1 MHLQVVVQSD
11 DGMQRT
17 ELYPANGPLTIGRH
31 PQCSLRLDS
40 DLVSRQHAV
49 IQAGH
54 GTLRVEDVSTN
65 GTIAG
70 DLLLRR
76 DSVEV
81 PYGTPIVVGDF
92 TVFVYPADQQNAA
105 QHAAMQ
111 SRPHPPL
118 GTNPIIDTRPRM
130 QGSGAHPTGPN
141 TAQSSPNGNGML
153 ARSGSGQMAMSGAMP
168 AVTGMN
174 PIIAHVGAQPSAA
187 GVHLPMRGD
196 DAKQKAEV
204 ELRREIHK
212 LLLEHLDLATIDAK
226 KLDDPSMRP
235 KVLNALRRIV
245 AGLEGRIP
253 KDISPD
259 TLIGELADEALGLG
273 PLERFLADPTI
284 SEIMVV
290 DPNTIYIEQ
299 HGRITLSHARFTDDE
314 RVRAVIERIVTPLG
328 RRIDESSPLVDAR
341 LKDGSR
347 VNAVIRP
354 IALRGSCITI
364 RKFAKIPLTLEK
376 IVSFG
381 TMTERMGRFLTRCV
395 HAKKNIVISG
405 GTGSGKTTLLNVLSG
420 AIPEDERI
428 VTIEDAA
435 ELQLKQPHVVSMET
449 RPPNLEGRG
458 EYTIRDLVKNALRM
472 RPDRIVV
479 GECRGGEALDMLQA
493 MNTGHDGSLTT
504 THANSPMEAVSR
516 LETLVLMAGLEL
528 PMRAI
533 REQIASSV
541 HLIVQQ
547 SRLSDGSRKVTAIS
561 EIIGIDRESNEI
573 EMRPIFEYIRTG
585 TGEKGKVEGEFRAT
599 GYLPSFLPTFIVMG
613 LVKRGEPYL

>member
-1 MHLQVVVQSD
+1 
-11 DGMQRT
+11 
-17 ELYPANGPLTIGRH
+17 
-31 PQCSLRLDS
+31 
-40 DLVSRQHAV
+40 
-49 IQAGH
+49 
-54 GTLRVEDVSTN
+54 
-65 GTIAG
+65 
-70 DLLLRR
+70 
-76 DSVEV
+76 
-81 PYGTPIVVGDF
+81 
-92 TVFVYPADQQNAA
+92 
-105 QHAAMQ
+105 
-111 SRPHPPL
+111 
-118 GTNPIIDTRPRM
+118 
-130 QGSGAHPTGPN
+130 
-141 TAQSSPNGNGML
+141 
-153 ARSGSGQMAMSGAMP
+153 
-168 AVTGMN
+168 
-174 PIIAHVGAQPSAA
+174 
-187 GVHLPMRGD
+187 
-196 DAKQKAEV
+196 
-204 ELRREIHK
+204 
-212 LLLEHLDLATIDAK
+212 
-226 KLDDPSMRP
+226 
-235 KVLNALRRIV
+235 V
-245 AGLEGRIP
+245 AGLESRIP
-253 KDISPD
+253 RDISPD

-299 HGRITLSHARFTDDE
+299 HGKITLSHARFRDNDHLLQ
-314 RVRAVIERIVTPLG
+314 IIDRIVSKIG
-328 RRIDESSPLVDAR
+328 RRVDETSPLVDAR
-341 LKDGSR
+341 LPDGSR

-420 AIPEDERI
+420 AIPEEERI

-573 EMRPIFEYIRTG
+573 EMRPIFEFIRTG
-585 TGEKGKVEGEFRAT
+585 TGDKGKVEGEFRAT
-599 GYLPSFLPTFIVMG
+599 GYLPSFLTTFIVMG